1 MAQTKKK
8 RRRKHRGTQGGRID
22 TKGRAGRPQSRE
34 EAKARARSRRK
45 PAPKTDSPPT
55 WRQAAIRGVVAA
67 VIFTAILLLFFSRSV
82 GQSLGLG
89 AFMLLFYI
97 PGGYYFDTMMWR
109 KRERTRIRAAE
120 DRRTK

>member
-22 TKGRAGRPQSRE
+22 GKRRAGRPQSRE
-34 EAKARARSRRK
+34 EAKARARARRK
-45 PAPKTDSPPT
+45 PAPKTDAPPT
-55 WRQAAIRGVVAA
+55 WRQAAIRGAIAA
-67 VIFTAILLLFFSRSV
+67 VIFTAILLLFFGRSV

-109 KRERTRIRAAE
+109 KRERTRIRADE
-120 DRRTK
+120 ERRSK